1 MLILS
6 SFGGDFLNFFPN
18 GDEEVE
24 LIKFISKYQ
33 YLKIKDV
40 KYFFSTQKY
49 YRERIR
55 NLVNKK
61 YLRKIKLNLILDE
74 LGIEYV
80 KTFGF
85 EYNVINRNAKYNE
98 RLLRISNIGAFY
110 HNCKTIK
117 FIASFEIKDKHV
129 FTTTGRRFIGIFDI
143 NGIEYLT
150 YQIAN
155 AKIHDN
161 DYISSVMYDI
171 QKEQQYRNIII
182 LVDDIK
188 RINFDNF
195 SFGMNQVLIIEDT
208 IENREKLK
216 YMNSINW
223 HNLIQKYYK
232 GKANLAEYRFCDYT
246 DYKHKFI
253 STFYFLDTEKIT
265 RIKYFLRENKNKN
278 ADIICDAKLE
288 NELKKELPTAHYI
301 VADLEEYIDKERNY
315 YD

>member
-1 MLILS
+1 M
-6 SFGGDFLNFFPN
+6 NFFPN

-110 HNCKTIK
+110 QKCKTIK
-117 FIASFEIKDKHV
+117 FIASFDIKDKHI

-155 AKIHDN
+155 EKIHDN
-161 DYISSVMYDI
+161 NYIASVMFDI
-171 QKEQQYRNIII
+171 QKEQKHRNIII

-208 IENREKLK
+208 NENREKLK
-216 YMNSINW
+216 YLHSIRW
-223 HNLIQKYYK
+223 KEIVDKCYK
-232 GKANLAEYRFCDYT
+232 GAYLSEYGFCDYT

-278 ADIICDAKLE
+278 ADIICDTQIE
-288 NELKKELPTAHYI
+288 GILKKELPTATFI
-301 VADLEEYIDKERNY
+301 TINLEEYIDKERNY